1 MEKHIRTTHVGSLPR
16 SARLTDLLIRQE
28 LGDVVDSAELELQI
42 SRGVHEV
49 LRHQVEAGVDIVSDG
64 EQSKPGFQTY
74 VAQRMTGFAGESRRR
89 VATDFIK
96 FPAYAEMMRTKI
108 GRRAK
113 VTNAPQAVADVTYH
127 GEREALADCTRLRRE
142 LGEISVGH
150 HAFVTAP
157 SPGIIA
163 TTLLN
168 AHYDSHE
175 RYLFT
180 LAQEMRKE
188 YEIIHKAG
196 FILQVDAPDLA
207 MERTVFFQDNSDAEF
222 VSFVEMHVEAIN
234 KATADIPPAA
244 MRVHCCWGNREGPH
258 VDDIPLAKILPELL
272 QLRAQTLSIE
282 LANPRHQHEYES
294 IRAAQWPSDKTLIPG
309 VIDSTTNYV
318 EPAQVVAN
326 RILQAV
332 AAVGDPARVIAGVDC
347 GFGTFAGY
355 EMVASD
361 VVWAKLKA
369 LREGVD
375 LAAKSL

>member
-16 SARLTDLLIRQE
+16 SAELTDLLIRGE
-28 LGDVVDSAELELQI
+28 LGDVIDSAELQRQI
-42 SRGVHEV
+42 ARGVHDV
-49 LRHQVEAGVDIVSDG
+49 IRHQVEAGVDIVSDG

-74 VAQRMTGFAGESRRR
+74 VAQRMTGFAGESKRR
-89 VATDFIK
+89 VTTDFVK
-96 FPAYAEMMRTKI
+96 FPAYAEMMKTRI

-113 VTNAPQAVADVTYH
+113 VTNAPQAVGEVTYH
-127 GEREALADCTRLRRE
+127 GEREALADCDRLRRE
-142 LGEISVGH
+142 LSEIGGGRV
-150 HAFVTAP
+150 AFMTAP

-175 RYLFT
+175 RYLFA
-180 LAQEMRKE
+180 LAAEMRKE
-188 YEIIHKAG
+188 YELIHKAG

-207 MERTVFFQDNSDAEF
+207 MERTVFFQDKSDAEF
-222 VSFVEMHVEAIN
+222 VGFVEMHVDAIN
-234 KATADIPPAA
+234 KATAGIPPAA

-258 VDDIPLAKILPELL
+258 VDDIPLAKILPALL
-272 QLRAQTLSIE
+272 QLKAQMLSIE
-282 LANPRHQHEYES
+282 LANPRHQHEYAS
-294 IRAAQWPSDKTLIPG
+294 IRAAQWPADKTLIPG

-326 RILQAV
+326 RILEAV
-332 AAVGDPARVIAGVDC
+332 AAVRDHARIIAGVDC

-369 LREGVD
+369 LREGAD

>member
-1 MEKHIRTTHVGSLPR
+1 
-16 SARLTDLLIRQE
+16 
-28 LGDVVDSAELELQI
+28 
-42 SRGVHEV
+42 
-49 LRHQVEAGVDIVSDG
+49 
-64 EQSKPGFQTY
+64 
-74 VAQRMTGFAGESRRR
+74 
-89 VATDFIK
+89 
-96 FPAYAEMMRTKI
+96 MMRTKI

-113 VTNAPQAVADVTYH
+113 VTNAPQAVGDVTYH
-127 GEREALADCTRLRRE
+127 GEREALADCDRLRRE
-142 LGEISVGH
+142 LGEIGSGRV
-150 HAFVTAP
+150 AFMTAP
-157 SPGIIA
+157 SPGIVA

-180 LAQEMRKE
+180 LAQELRKE

-207 MERTVFFQDNSDAEF
+207 MERTVFFQDASDAEF
-222 VSFVEMHVEAIN
+222 VGFVEMHVEAIN

-272 QLRAQTLSIE
+272 QLRAEMLSIE

-294 IRAAQWPSDKTLIPG
+294 IRAAQWPADKTLIPG

-332 AAVGDPARVIAGVDC
+332 TAVGDHARVIAGVDC

-369 LREGVD
+369 LREGAD

>member
-1 MEKHIRTTHVGSLPR
+1 MAKHIRTTHVGSLPR
-16 SARLTDLLIRQE
+16 SARLTDLLIRHE
-28 LGDVVDSAELELQI
+28 LGDVIDSGELEHQI
-42 SRGVHEV
+42 ARGVHEV
-49 LRHQVEAGVDIVSDG
+49 LRHQVESGVDIVSDG

-74 VAQRMTGFAGESRRR
+74 VAQRMTGFGGESKRR
-89 VATDFIK
+89 VTNDVIK
-96 FPAYAEMMRTKI
+96 FPAWAEMMKTRI

-113 VTNAPQAVADVTYH
+113 VTNAPQAVGDVRYH
-127 GEREALADCTRLRRE
+127 GEREALADCDRLRRE
-142 LGEISVGH
+142 LGEIGGGRG
-150 HAFVTAP
+150 AFMTAP

-180 LAQEMRKE
+180 LAEEMRKE
-188 YEIIHKAG
+188 YDIIHKAG

-207 MERTVFFQDNSDAEF
+207 MERTVFFQDNSDSEF
-222 VSFVEMHVEAIN
+222 VGFVEMHVEAIN
-234 KATADIPPAA
+234 RATANIPPSA

-258 VDDIPLAKILPELL
+258 VDDIPLATILPKLL
-272 QLRAQTLSIE
+272 QLKAQMLSIE

-294 IRAAQWPSDKTLIPG
+294 IRTGKWPADKTLIPG

-332 AAVGDPARVIAGVDC
+332 AAVEDPARVIAGVDC

-369 LREGVD
+369 LREGAD
-375 LAAKSL
+375 LAARSL

>member
-1 MEKHIRTTHVGSLPR
+1 MGKHLRTTHVGSLPR
-16 SARLTDLLIRQE
+16 RAKLTDLLIRQE
-28 LGDVVDSAELELQI
+28 LGDAIDPAELESEI
-42 SRGVHEV
+42 SKGVHEV
-49 LRHQVEAGVDIVSDG
+49 LRRQLEAGVDIVSDG

-74 VAQRMTGFAGESRRR
+74 VAQRMTGFAGESRRPI
-89 VATDFIK
+89 ATDFTK
-96 FPAYAEMMRTKI
+96 FPAYAEMMKVKI

-113 VTNAPQAVADVTYH
+113 VTNAPQAVGEVRYH
-127 GEREALADCTRLRRE
+127 GEAGASADCDRLKRE
-142 LGEISVGH
+142 LAGTSGGRQ
-150 HAFVTAP
+150 AFVTAP

-180 LAQEMRKE
+180 LAEEMRKE
-188 YEIIHKAG
+188 YRIIHDAG

-207 MERTVFFQDNSDAEF
+207 MERTVFFQDKSDAQF
-222 VSFVEMHVEAIN
+222 VRFVEMHVEAIN

-244 MRVHCCWGNREGPH
+244 VRVHCCWGNREGPH

-272 QLRAQTLSIE
+272 RLRAGMLSIE
-282 LANPRHQHEYES
+282 LANPRHQHEHES
-294 IRAAQWPSDKTLIPG
+294 IRNARWPSDKTLIPG

-318 EPAQVVAN
+318 EPREVVAS

-332 AAVGDPARVIAGVDC
+332 SAVGDHARVIAGVDC
-347 GFGTFAGY
+347 GFSTFAGY
-355 EMVASD
+355 EMVAAD

-369 LREGVD
+369 LREGAD
-375 LAAKSL
+375 LAARSL